1 MIKNKADL
9 QMYMYNDSKMMFSS
23 NRKQHELYMKKNKD
37 PRYLICLYLK
47 YLRREEYFLNISKK
61 NVFTKFMSI
70 FLERKRNSLGK
81 TLGFCMEPNCC
92 EEGLNIYHCGCIVI
106 NPLTKIGKNCQMH
119 GNNCI
124 GNNGL
129 TEKCPRIGNNVDI
142 GFGAVLIGDIEIADD
157 IKIGANA
164 VVNKSFLE
172 KGITIAGV
180 PACRVK

>member
-1 MIKNKADL
+1 MISSRKDLDRYIKKDNNKL
-9 QMYMYNDSKMMFSS
+9 FSN
-23 NRKQHELYMKKNKD
+23 NRKQNEKYIKRIKD
-37 PRYLICLYLK
+37 PRYLIILYLR
-47 YLRREEYFLNISKK
+47 YLRKEEYYINCTQKNLVYKLLFL
-61 NVFTKFMSI
+61 VYA
-70 FLERKRNSLGK
+70 RKRNRIGEK
-81 TLGFCMEPNCC
+81 IGFNMEPNCF
-92 EEGLNIYHCGCIVI
+92 EEGLTIFHTGSIVV
-106 NPLTKIGKNCQMH
+106 NCDAKIGKNCCLH

-124 GNNGL
+124 GNNGI
-129 TEKCPRIGNNVDI
+129 TNKCPKIGNNVDI